1 MRLAFLVFLTLL
13 VLGAVFG
20 VITFFIELIRQIFD
34 GAGIYGFITVVGIL
48 VLVVSIV
55 SIVKG

>member
-20 VITFFIELIRQIFD
+20 VITFFIELLRQIFD